1 MKTKII
7 LSAGVLFSNM
17 FIASAIAANEEPLP
31 LKVKTDKPSEDKY
44 PYPLKPVQIPCVYW
58 DGHIL
63 SFDSSLEGCTVRL
76 LDSDGI
82 KCFSVLITEEMT
94 GIAPPSD
101 LSGEYELQIISGNF
115 IFYCYI
121 QL

>member
-1 MKTKII
+1 M

-31 LKVKTDKPSEDKY
+31 LKVKKGNSESEHH
-44 PYPLKPVQIPCVYW
+44 PYPLKPIQIPCVNW
-58 DGHIL
+58 DGQML

-82 KCFSVLITEEMT
+82 KFAEI
-94 GIAPPSD
+94 
-101 LSGEYELQIISGNF
+101 
-115 IFYCYI
+115 
-121 QL
+121 

>member
-1 MKTKII
+1 MMNKIM

-31 LKVKTDKPSEDKY
+31 LKVKTEQPSHKD
-44 PYPLKPVQIPCVYW
+44 PYPLKPIQIPCVYW
-58 DGHIL
+58 DGQML
-63 SFDSSLEGCTVRL
+63 SFDSSLVGCTVRL

-94 GIAPPSD
+94 EIAPPSD
-101 LSGEYELQIISGNF
+101 LSGEYELQIVSGNF
-115 IFYCYI
+115 IFYCHI

>member
-1 MKTKII
+1 MNKIM

-31 LKVKTDKPSEDKY
+31 LKIKETMPEKGSDPL
-44 PYPLKPVQIPCVYW
+44 PLKPIQIPCVYW
-58 DGHIL
+58 DGQML

-82 KCFSVLITEEMT
+82 KCFSVLVTEGMT
-94 GIAPPSD
+94 EIAPPSD
-101 LSGEYELQIISGNF
+101 LSGEYELQIVSGNF